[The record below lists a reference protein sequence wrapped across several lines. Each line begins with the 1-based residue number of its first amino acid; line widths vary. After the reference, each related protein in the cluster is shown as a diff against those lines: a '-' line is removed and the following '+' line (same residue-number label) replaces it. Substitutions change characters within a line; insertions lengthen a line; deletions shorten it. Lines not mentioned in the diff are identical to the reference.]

1 LPAPDTK
8 ADLALL
14 ESTVREAGGIARG
27 FFGGTYKRWSKAQ
40 GSPVT
45 EADLAVDRFLKEKLR
60 AARPDYGWLSEET
73 DDDAA
78 RLKCET
84 VFVVDPIDG
93 TVAFLKNRPHFTIC
107 AAVVRNGRPVA
118 GVVYNPISEELF
130 AARNGEGAHCNG
142 QSIHVSARQ
151 DLEGC
156 RMLGDKAMLAHSAW
170 DTPPNRPWPPMDIE
184 TRSSIAYRMALVA
197 NGSFDAMLAL
207 SAKRDWD
214 MAAADIIVTEAGGK
228 ATTHEGAPPI
238 YNGPDALQPSV
249 IAAGPMLHA
258 KLLARVA
265 HIKLPRQ

>member
-1 LPAPDTK
+1 LPAPDKK

-14 ESTVREAGGIARG
+14 ELTVREAGNIARS

-45 EADLAVDRFLKEKLR
+45 EADLAVDRFLNERLR

-78 RLKCET
+78 RLACEM

-93 TVAFLKNRPHFTIC
+93 TVAFLKHKPHFTIC
-107 AAVVRNGRPVA
+107 AAIVHNGRPIL

-130 AARNGEGAHCNG
+130 SAHAGGGAYRNG
-142 QSIHVSARQ
+142 QRIHVSARQ
-151 DLEGC
+151 ELEGC

-184 TRSSIAYRMALVA
+184 TRSSIAYRIALVA
-197 NGSFDAMLAL
+197 DGAFDAMLAL

-214 MAAADIIVTEAGGK
+214 MAAADIIVTEAGGR
-228 ATTHEGAPPI
+228 ATTHNGAIPI
-238 YNGPDALQPSV
+238 YNRPEALQPSI
-249 IAAGPMLHA
+249 IAAGPALHA
-258 KLLARVA
+258 KLLERVS
-265 HIKLPRQ
+265 HIQLPRQ